1 MRNRIAAQREALRKR
16 RELLEQAQQL
26 HEQDLQQ
33 EARTEE
39 TIAEERYV
47 GSNRYF
53 SRLLKDA
60 WSRARL
66 SSLRN
71 LLPIMRSNLISIV
84 SFIYPIELVSP
95 PDLLFSI
102 LNVPLPIPVAA
113 TDPAPPLS
121 LPAFKEVTE
130 DSVATAFGYAAQ
142 LVQLLAA
149 YTGHRLVYPVTCVG
163 SRSMIKD
170 GISAMVGPRK

>member
-1 MRNRIAAQREALRKR
+1 MGNP
-16 RELLEQAQQL
+16 
-26 HEQDLQQ
+26 
-33 EARTEE
+33 
-39 TIAEERYV
+39 
-47 GSNRYF
+47 
-53 SRLLKDA
+53 
-60 WSRARL
+60 SRARL

-71 LLPIMRSNLISIV
+71 LIPIMRSNLISCV
-84 SFIYPIELVSP
+84 SFIYPIDLVSP

-113 TDPAPPLS
+113 TDPAPPLF
-121 LPAFKEVTE
+121 LPAFKDVTE
-130 DSVATAFGYAAQ
+130 DSVATALGFAAQ

-149 YTGHRLVYPVTCVG
+149 YMGHRLLYPVTCVG